1 MTYDGRLGLYLILSS
16 RAKSLHLTIELL
28 FYIMS
33 STYPQGGRREEPH
46 VGKRHSRDAKLEM
59 AVTAIH
65 RRFGPNALLRG
76 RSQRADEAEHSVPH
90 IPTGFS
96 SLDKLLRIGGLPKGK
111 IVELIGQATSGKTT
125 LALKFLTHAQQNDR
139 TVGYIDQARYFDPDY
154 AYRCGL
160 DLSRLIVGTPYDVTE
175 ALAMIEALVKDG
187 GLAALV
193 LDTVDFLWA
202 DPSSAQHLNASLGRL
217 TVPLAHSGTI
227 LVFLHDPL
235 AGEMQ
240 GLDVVRHY
248 ASLRLEIA
256 REDWLRR
263 HGDVRG
269 YKARIKI
276 LKSRFGPTGGTTAIE
291 IKFNGT
297 VHGNGL

>member
-1 MTYDGRLGLYLILSS
+1 
-16 RAKSLHLTIELL
+16 
-28 FYIMS
+28 
-33 STYPQGGRREEPH
+33 
-46 VGKRHSRDAKLEM
+46 VGKKRSREAKLEM
-59 AVTAIH
+59 TVTAIH

-76 RSQRADEAEHSVPH
+76 RPQSVDNAKHSVPH

-96 SLDKLLRIGGLPKGK
+96 SLDTLLGIGGLPKGK
-111 IVELIGQATSGKTT
+111 IVELVGQGTSGKTT
-125 LALKFLTHAQQNDR
+125 LALKFLAQAQQDDR
-139 TVGYIDQARYFDPDY
+139 SVGYIDQARYFDPDY

-160 DLSRLIVGTPYDVTE
+160 DLSRLIVGTPYDVIE
-175 ALAMIEALVKDG
+175 ALAMVEALVKDG

-193 LDTVDFLWA
+193 LDTVDFLWS
-202 DPSSAQHLNASLGRL
+202 DLSSAQHLNASLGRL
-217 TVPLAHSGTI
+217 IVPLARSGTI
-227 LVFLHDPL
+227 LIFLHDPL

-240 GLDVVRHY
+240 GLDILRHY
-248 ASLRLEIA
+248 ASLRLEMV
-256 REDWLRR
+256 REDWHRH

-297 VHGNGL
+297 VHGSGL